1 MYNTDTVFQTRHLLI
16 LIVGMFLLSF
26 IFNSV
31 MSNFLKV
38 EKRKILSYNYV
49 NNIHMKIDWV
59 LRIVFAI
66 ILVTYLFYAL
76 NDPYKDDFFWKA
88 FPVIVSLLSIVIP
101 ELTRAFMEWKYA
113 ENRKAYML
121 TISQLIFDSV
131 LLGIIFTSSF
141 WLF

>member
-1 MYNTDTVFQTRHLLI
+1 MYYTWTIFQKKLFFI
-16 LIVGMFLLSF
+16 LAIGLLLSLV
-26 IFNSV
+26 FNSI
-31 MSNFLKV
+31 MSNHLKV
-38 EKRKILSYNYV
+38 EKRKISSYNYV
-49 NNIHMKIDWV
+49 NKKHKKIIWILNIIFV
-59 LRIVFAI
+59 I
-66 ILVTYLFYAL
+66 ILMIYLFYIVNASY
-76 NDPYKDDFFWKA
+76 NDNLFWRI
-88 FPVIVSLLSIVIP
+88 FPNIILLISLVIS

>member
-1 MYNTDTVFQTRHLLI
+1 MYYTWTIFQKKLFFI
-16 LIVGMFLLSF
+16 LAIGLLLSF
-26 IFNSV
+26 VFNSI
-31 MSNFLKV
+31 MSNHLKV
-38 EKRKILSYNYV
+38 EKRKISSYNYV
-49 NNIHMKIDWV
+49 NKKHKKIIWILNIIFV
-59 LRIVFAI
+59 I
-66 ILVTYLFYAL
+66 ILMIYLFYIVNASY
-76 NDPYKDDFFWKA
+76 NDNLFWRI
-88 FPVIVSLLSIVIP
+88 FPNIILLISLVIS